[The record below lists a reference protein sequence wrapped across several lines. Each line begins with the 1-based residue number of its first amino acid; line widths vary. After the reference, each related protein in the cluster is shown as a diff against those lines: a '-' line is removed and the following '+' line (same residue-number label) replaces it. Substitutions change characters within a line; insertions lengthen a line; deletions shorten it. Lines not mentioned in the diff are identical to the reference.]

1 MLLCRDNQ
9 TTSCQILVDLMVSDY
24 DAVVPLEKAVVED
37 AILGNADVMMK
48 SMEIHNGMQRNIG

>member
-1 MLLCRDNQ
+1 MLCRDNQ
-9 TTSCQILVDLMVSDY
+9 TTTCQILVDLMVSDY

>member
-48 SMEIHNGMQRNIG
+48 SMEIHNGMQRNID